1 MQRYLWEHRHELQW
15 SGELQHGL
23 KQFLQIL
30 LQAEFP
36 ALQFSEDRSRKGCD
50 LESRQ
55 ALRQQDRFPAPSERA
70 EWQRNLPESQFR
82 QSGRF

>member
-36 ALQFSEDRSRKGCD
+36 ALQFSEDN
-50 LESRQ
+50 
-55 ALRQQDRFPAPSERA
+55 
-70 EWQRNLPESQFR
+70 RNQIDDIHQGIYLI
-82 QSGRF
+82 